1 MNPVGEFQAFSPTH
15 AITLLVCIVITT
27 TCLLLGR
34 RAINAGDD
42 RTVARTLGVIG
53 IFVNAWSWI
62 FWLSP
67 DRLDIS
73 KSIPMELCDMACIV
87 AAISMLSH
95 QRIFATLTVFW
106 GFGLTTQAFITPIVT
121 EPFPSERFLLF
132 WALHLFIVTTAL
144 YHSCVRKYR
153 PDFADL
159 KRTIGLTVIWVACMF
174 VFNII
179 FNANYGF
186 VGNTETARPTIVS
199 LLGPWPLRAF
209 LLCTI
214 VTVWLWIL
222 WLLLRRRTS

>member
-42 RTVARTLGVIG
+42 RTVARTLGVFG
-53 IFVNAWSWI
+53 IFVNAWSLI

-121 EPFPSERFLLF
+121 EP
-132 WALHLFIVTTAL
+132 
-144 YHSCVRKYR
+144 
-153 PDFADL
+153 FADL